1 MIRLVYAVKSN
12 IHFPKRLK
20 TYINW
25 FFSSSMNNL
34 TLISSYNLLLSL
46 TNLPQIERNQIKI
59 NEA

>member
-1 MIRLVYAVKSN
+1 
-12 IHFPKRLK
+12 
-20 TYINW
+20 
-25 FFSSSMNNL
+25 MNNL